1 MLGCASK
8 LWRSFVEESNASIK
22 LSPLEQSLPG
32 VNDRIVTITGT
43 LDQQLRAAALIV
55 TKLSQD
61 PNYHQ
66 YSSTSLSYTGRDM
79 ILFHRLPFVLHHGQT
94 LFMK

>member
-1 MLGCASK
+1 MVITQKCRG
-8 LWRSFVEESNASIK
+8 FVEESNASIK

-55 TKLSQD
+55 TKLSED

-66 YSSTSLSYTGRDM
+66 YASTSLAYTGRIGNLSVV
-79 ILFHRLPFVLHHGQT
+79 ILLCLSTASCLNIVYE
-94 LFMK
+94 